1 MTQPVTQPA
10 QSARPARL
18 TTLPAWK
25 ALETNHRQT
34 EGLHLRDLF
43 AADSARGERLS
54 LEAAGLYLDYS
65 KNRVT
70 DETLTL
76 LLNLARET
84 GVEARR
90 DAMFAGE
97 RINVTEDRAVLH
109 TALRAPRGS
118 EVLLDGHNVVPDVHE
133 VLGRMATFAEQI
145 RARTWLGHTGK
156 PIINVVNIGIGGS
169 DLGPV
174 MACRALE
181 FYSDRH
187 LTLRFVSNVDGSEF
201 AEAVRDLNPEETL
214 FIVSSKTF
222 TTQETMANARSARA
236 WSLEALKDEAAV
248 ARHFVAVSTN
258 ADAVQAF
265 GIDVIR

>member
-10 QSARPARL
+10 QPARPARL

-25 ALETNHRQT
+25 ALETHHRQT
-34 EGLHLRDLF
+34 GGLHLRDLF

-76 LLNLARET
+76 LLHLARET

-109 TALRAPRGS
+109 TALRALVGS
-118 EVLLDGHNVVPDVHE
+118 EVLLNGH
-133 VLGRMATFAEQI
+133 
-145 RARTWLGHTGK
+145 
-156 PIINVVNIGIGGS
+156 
-169 DLGPV
+169 
-174 MACRALE
+174 
-181 FYSDRH
+181 
-187 LTLRFVSNVDGSEF
+187 
-201 AEAVRDLNPEETL
+201 
-214 FIVSSKTF
+214 KT
-222 TTQETMANARSARA
+222 
-236 WSLEALKDEAAV
+236 
-248 ARHFVAVSTN
+248 
-258 ADAVQAF
+258 
-265 GIDVIR
+265 VIFK